1 MARKP
6 SFDFERR
13 ERAKQKAEKRTEKA
27 KAKAEKKTAGQDGQS
42 RTRQTAK
49 AKDAAAEESHGE

>member
-13 ERAKQKAEKRTEKA
+13 ERAKAKAEKRTEKA
-27 KAKAEKKTAGQDGQS
+27 KAKAEKKTTATVGEGDEAQDGDS
-42 RTRQTAK
+42 APE
-49 AKDAAAEESHGE
+49 AEENHGA

>member
-27 KAKAEKKTAGQDGQS
+27 KAKAEKKTAGQDGQPD
-42 RTRQTAK
+42 QAEGEG
-49 AKDAAAEESHGE
+49 DVAAAEDSHSE

>member
-13 ERAKQKAEKRTEKA
+13 ERAKAKAEKRTEKA
-27 KAKAEKKTAGQDGQS
+27 KAKAEKKANPNAD
-42 RTRQTAK
+42 
-49 AKDAAAEESHGE
+49 DAAGGDGATETEESSGT

>member
-27 KAKAEKKTAGQDGQS
+27 KAKAEKKTVGQDGQP
-42 RTRQTAK
+42 
-49 AKDAAAEESHGE
+49 DHVEGDGDGAAAEESRSE

>member
-27 KAKAEKKTAGQDGQS
+27 KAKAEKKTAGKDGEPDQ
-42 RTRQTAK
+42 AEGEGE
-49 AKDAAAEESHGE
+49 DAAAEESHGE

>member
-13 ERAKQKAEKRTEKA
+13 ERAKLKAEKRTEKA
-27 KAKAEKKTAGQDGQS
+27 KAKAEKKTVGKDGEPDQ
-42 RTRQTAK
+42 AE
-49 AKDAAAEESHGE
+49 AEGDAVAADEREGD